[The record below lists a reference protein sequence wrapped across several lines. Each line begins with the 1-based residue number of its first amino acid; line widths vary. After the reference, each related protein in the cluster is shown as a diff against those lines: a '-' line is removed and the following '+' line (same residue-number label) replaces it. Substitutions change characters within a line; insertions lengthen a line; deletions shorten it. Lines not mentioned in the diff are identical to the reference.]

1 MRFPTRRQGVTWA
14 LAALAAAAVS
24 TPAAAAPLSAADQAL
39 VAKAQAYLQGLGQV
53 KGRFS
58 QTDPRGSKSA
68 GDIYIKRPGKARFAY
83 DAPRNMVIVSDGSRV
98 SVYDPRLKTFDTYPL
113 SQTPLSLFLAKEIRI
128 ERGVDITQVTRFPNG
143 FAITAKD
150 SRGQTRGWITL
161 TFANG
166 PMRLTEWTVSDAQGA
181 RTRVQIAAL
190 TPVAALDDGF
200 FVLKNPLR
208 KPSAVGR

>member
-1 MRFPTRRQGVTWA
+1 MRFPTRRLM
-14 LAALAAAAVS
+14 LAALAAAAIA
-24 TPAAAAPLSAADQAL
+24 TPAAAAKLSPADQAL
-39 VAKAQAYLQGLGQV
+39 VDKAQAYLQGISQV
-53 KGRFS
+53 KGRFT
-58 QTDPRGSKSA
+58 QTDPRGSTSA

-98 SVYDPRLKTFDTYPL
+98 SVYDPRLKTFDSYPL
-113 SQTPLSLFLAKEIRI
+113 GQTPLSLFLAKEIRI

-161 TFANG
+161 TFANS
-166 PMRLTEWTVSDAQGA
+166 PFRLTEWTVSDAQGA
-181 RTRVQIAAL
+181 RTRVQIANL
-190 TPVAALDDGF
+190 QPVASLDDGF

-208 KPSAVGR
+208 KPAPIGR

>member
-1 MRFPTRRQGVTWA
+1 MRFPTRRLM
-14 LAALAAAAVS
+14 LAAFAAAVAA
-24 TPAAAAPLSAADQAL
+24 TPAAAARLSPADQAL
-39 VAKAQAYLQGLGQV
+39 VDKAQAYLQGISQV
-53 KGRFS
+53 KGRFT
-58 QTDPRGSKSA
+58 QTDPRGSTSA

-83 DAPRNMVIVSDGSRV
+83 DAPKNMVIVSDGSRV
-98 SVYDPRLKTFDTYPL
+98 SVYDPRLKTFDSYPL

-161 TFANG
+161 TFANA
-166 PMRLTEWTVSDAQGA
+166 PFRLTEWTVSDAQGA
-181 RTRVQIAAL
+181 RTRVQIANL
-190 TPVAALDDGF
+190 QPVGALDDGF

-208 KPSAVGR
+208 KPAPVGR